1 MFTHSASTITATT
14 HSHTLSDSTKTM
26 SAAAMSAKHATIS
39 FGVSMRRTTN
49 PDNAVAHAPQ
59 MENTVISSEAESS
72 DAPNVATKYSGKKLV
87 TP

>member
-26 SAAAMSAKHATIS
+26 SAKHATIS
-39 FGVSMRRTTN
+39 FGVSMRRTTK

-72 DAPNVATKYSGKKLV
+72 DAPNVTTKYSGKKLV